1 MPTATVSALLAAAN
15 SSAATAS
22 SKGPLSGLVHEL
34 APLLPTLH
42 IVHTASSA
50 LMLGVVLVAQ
60 AVMYPGF
67 AFKDSTR
74 FREAM
79 QHHQRSIGFIV
90 APGML
95 IEGASASLL
104 LVLALSMPQA
114 ATIAAPLALANAVLL
129 ASCWVLT
136 FAIIVPMHMR
146 LTTNEQAPAERA
158 ALITRLV
165 RIHWFRTAAWS
176 VHALLACV
184 MAPLALRSAA

>member
-1 MPTATVSALLAAAN
+1 
-15 SSAATAS
+15 
-22 SKGPLSGLVHEL
+22 
-34 APLLPTLH
+34 
-42 IVHTASSA
+42 
-50 LMLGVVLVAQ
+50 MLGVVLVAQ

-67 AFKDSTR
+67 AFKDPSR

-114 ATIAAPLALANAVLL
+114 ATIAAPLAIANALLL
-129 ASCWVLT
+129 ASCWALT
-136 FAIIVPMHMR
+136 FAIIVPMHMC
-146 LTTNEQAPAERA
+146 LTTNDQPPPERA
-158 ALITRLV
+158 VLITRLV

-176 VHALLACV
+176 MHALLACM
-184 MAPLALRSAA
+184 MALLALRSAA

>member
-1 MPTATVSALLAAAN
+1 MLIATVSTLLAAAHF
-15 SSAATAS
+15 STAPAS
-22 SKGPLSGLVHEL
+22 PKGPLSGLVREL
-34 APLLPTLH
+34 ADLLPALH

-67 AFKDSTR
+67 AFKDPTR

-95 IEGASASLL
+95 IEGATASLL

-114 ATIAAPLALANAVLL
+114 SAIAAPLAIANALLL

-184 MAPLALRSAA
+184 MALLALRSAT